1 MKYFDMYITFAFFVK
16 ILFIILALINIL
28 LKLKGKRDSKLDII
42 IQYWK
47 ERVEFVFV
55 TSMAILMIYLFM
67 PKTNRVYMID
77 KETKFLFFLFGI
89 ILLITAKWDDF
100 IRESKFFISLQNSF
114 GEVGTR

>member
-1 MKYFDMYITFAFFVK
+1 MKYFDLYITFAFFIK

-28 LKLKGKRDSKLDII
+28 LKFKGQGNSKLDIKI
-42 IQYWK
+42 KYWK

-55 TSMAILMIYLFM
+55 TSMALLMIYLFM
-67 PKTNRVYMID
+67 PRTNRASMID

-100 IRESKFFISLQNSF
+100 VSESKFFISLQNSF
-114 GEVGTR
+114 GEVGSR